1 MRAHQPSFTE
11 RLKLETLYSNFACL
25 QIKLFSRCFEVNKC
39 PGLYWQ
45 GKKACSPKVI
55 KAAQEAVKPFK
66 VKPTKAPAT
75 MSATTLPTKAPVTI
89 PTVNLST
96 KTPKKPSK
104 INLPTRCLLAIVRC
118 CDSKQTAFLP
128 FRCFEVNRCPGLFW
142 VGRKACSSKIFT
154 LATNALVPR

>member
-55 KAAQEAVKPFK
+55 KAAQEAF
-66 VKPTKAPAT
+66 
-75 MSATTLPTKAPVTI
+75 
-89 PTVNLST
+89 
-96 KTPKKPSK
+96 KPSK

-142 VGRKACSSKIFT
+142 VGRKACSRKIFT